1 MMDYNNFKCY
11 IFSLSSFDVII
22 LFVFYRCP
30 DSRRRPVEHGELDN

>member
-1 MMDYNNFKCY
+1 MMDYNKCKCY

-22 LFVFYRCP
+22 VVFYRCP